1 MSRFGGFKSANKKVK
16 NATKTVV
23 EGISYDS
30 RLEAYMAGLLAQMKI
45 PFQTKTRIVLQAG
58 FRYNGAAIREIAIV
72 PDFII
77 QLPNKY
83 IVADTKGFQGDKSK
97 LQHKLLKR
105 WLVDNHPN
113 SEVYLPSNKQE
124 CQKVV
129 NIILKELCDSKQNT

>member
-1 MSRFGGFKSANKKVK
+1 MRNLNFKSANKKVK

-23 EGISYDS
+23 DGVSYDS
-30 RLEAYMAGLLAQMKI
+30 RLEAYMAGLLFQFKI
-45 PFQTKTRIVLQAG
+45 PFQAKTRIVLQSG
-58 FRYNGAAIREIAIV
+58 FKYNGKAIREIAIV

-77 QLPNKY
+77 QLPNTY

-124 CQKVV
+124 CERVA
-129 NIILKELCDSKQNT
+129 NMLLRELGR